1 MGWRFRIK
9 KIHYY
14 EGSLKNL
21 IFKGGGLK
29 KYGFRGY
36 ISKAEGERGW
46 ILRGAGGAKFS
57 EEARFSRTTMFSCK
71 LVISVSGLSLF
82 IYILLYLYPFYL
94 YIIYMF
100 WYNTPWIGQ
109 VLTNYF
115 FWPFWILP
123 ESIVLYTV
131 HLLSHCLIWSLNLWV
146 INITNWVY

>member
-9 KIHYY
+9 KFIIMRVHWKIRFLR
-14 EGSLKNL
+14 GVGWKNMVL
-21 IFKGGGLK
+21 GAIFQK
-29 KYGFRGY
+29 
-36 ISKAEGERGW
+36 
-46 ILRGAGGAKFS
+46 LRWSGAGGAKFS